1 MPLYRPLC
9 WSVQV
14 LISNFYVFFN
24 YMSNVYNNHLN
35 NYIIIGLKGKIVNQS
50 LFFTFYMKCLHYFF
64 PYFIFFLIS
73 FYILIF

>member
-1 MPLYRPLC
+1 MPLYQPLC

-35 NYIIIGLKGKIVNQS
+35 NYIIIGLRGKIVIQS
-50 LFFTFYMKCLHYFF
+50 LFFTFYIKCLHYFF
-64 PYFIFFLIS
+64 PYFLLYS
-73 FYILIF
+73 NILDLLLF